1 MHLSTGWMDADG
13 TVQLLLG
20 RAALHGCTEALSY
33 LSSVWTQVVEANDSV
48 LRRARET
55 TLIRQKASDEGLLS
69 AQNRREMQN
78 NLTLSSLLQ
87 MILA

>member
-1 MHLSTGWMDADG
+1 MDADG

-20 RAALHGCTEALSY
+20 RAALHGCTEALSH

-48 LRRARET
+48 LRRASVTAGKT
-55 TLIRQKASDEGLLS
+55 TLIRQKAPDEGLLS
-69 AQNRREMQN
+69 AQNRGEMRN